1 MLVLKRKY
9 DMEYKDI
16 IFKLKIFY
24 CPYIKTNLEQN
35 HLKWPLIFMGDKIR
49 ESCMCCVLHLESS
62 LFFIKF
68 NYVFIIL

>member
-35 HLKWPLIFMGDKIR
+35 HLK
-49 ESCMCCVLHLESS
+49 
-62 LFFIKF
+62 
-68 NYVFIIL
+68 